1 MSCDIID
8 GDGACFS
15 TDRFVAVFQGW
26 IPLLRCMMTSAF
38 ADE

>member
-1 MSCDIID
+1 MGSDVID

-15 TDRFVAVFQGW
+15 TDRFMAVFQGW
-26 IPLLRCMMTSAF
+26 IPLLRCMMTSAI